1 MNRTNVSTGGVLFIV
16 MSGFL
21 DVSGLGAVSE
31 FVPNEPTVLQHEKKG
46 IAEALLEFKIEETV
60 GHTQP
65 SDCTAV
71 QKLEND
77 RRKLDPQLSGSDDR
91 DRLNSARNN
100 PCNNADS
107 SLPMNR

>member
-1 MNRTNVSTGGVLFIV
+1 MTIANVSIGGVLFIL

-21 DVSGLGAVSE
+21 NVSGLGAVSE
-31 FVPNEPTVLQHEKKG
+31 FVLNERTLLQHEKKE
-46 IAEALLEFKIEETV
+46 IAETLLDFKIEEV
-60 GHTQP
+60 VERPQP

-77 RRKLDPQLSGSDDR
+77 RRKLDPQLSGSDER

-100 PCNNADS
+100 P
-107 SLPMNR
+107 